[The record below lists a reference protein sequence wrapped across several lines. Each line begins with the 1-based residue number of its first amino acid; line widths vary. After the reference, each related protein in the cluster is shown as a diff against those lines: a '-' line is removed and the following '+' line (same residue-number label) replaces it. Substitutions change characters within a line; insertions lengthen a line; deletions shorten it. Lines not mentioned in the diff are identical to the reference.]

1 VTFAIATTTAIP
13 IPSTQSISSIST
25 ALPSSVLSRLPSPS
39 ENSHICSFCGKGW
52 KTRSALEMH
61 IRVHTGEE
69 PFICALCGKG
79 HKQKG
84 QLKVHITKHHSGF
97 SYPDPS
103 LTAGAVFQHE
113 KEKLKI
119 MRGARPIAPAPA
131 DSSAKVNPVLSR
143 QTEFDCHQCGLAC
156 HSWAN
161 LEKHLQAHEE
171 ADVPGDSN
179 SDNMDSSTFQK
190 SRVTITESDKMCS
203 SDEERDKMS
212 EGEG

>member
-1 VTFAIATTTAIP
+1 
-13 IPSTQSISSIST
+13 
-25 ALPSSVLSRLPSPS
+25 
-39 ENSHICSFCGKGW
+39 
-52 KTRSALEMH
+52 MH